1 MLYNKKEPGRR
12 GTDPIKICAAPA
24 QKVREQKLREAQD
37 NEGHKRMEVKRMNI
51 TIAIGKYT
59 PSYFHM
65 LKEQGMNPT
74 AGWTC
79 RLADGQVDDT
89 CFDVGVTFY
98 ELRDALKALTD
109 HSDAEFNAVLSEAV
123 IYAYQIKEGIVQN
136 PFEPDKER
144 GEMR

>member
-1 MLYNKKEPGRR
+1 
-12 GTDPIKICAAPA
+12 
-24 QKVREQKLREAQD
+24 
-37 NEGHKRMEVKRMNI
+37 MNI

-136 PFEPDKER
+136 PFEPDKACSCEEFLEVVAPATSPTSTNAWER
-144 GEMR
+144 CGQALPYAGSF